1 MPPKRKSTA
10 EAAEKS
16 PASSSVDA
24 SSPPSP
30 NSSAPLPLEERSV
43 DALLALWFV
52 LFAFSTSFTDLHNF
66 TASVR
71 GVEVSALRGASLTW
85 PPPALTELYF
95 RWAETVDPLLYQ
107 NPVWWQC
114 IEWVNMLCLTPFA
127 LVAPFA
133 FWRGAAWVRMPAV
146 VVSAFTL
153 YSLILCIG
161 TTLCVGVVALGG
173 GEGAGPRVRRLPA
186 RPRAT
191 RPERLEPTRPL
202 PSPRARAATAR
213 CAPPTRRPLRAS
225 TSST

>member
-30 NSSAPLPLEERSV
+30 SSSSSAPLPLEERSV

-161 TTLCVGVVALGG
+161 TTLCVGWWRWA
-173 GEGAGPRVRRLPA
+173 ADRGPASSAPP
-186 RPRAT
+186 PRAPSRDST
-191 RPERLEPTRPL
+191 R
-202 PSPRARAATAR
+202 AT
-213 CAPPTRRPLRAS
+213 
-225 TSST
+225 

>member
-30 NSSAPLPLEERSV
+30 NSSAPIPLEERSV

-173 GEGAGPRVRRLPA
+173 GEGAGLECA
-186 RPRAT
+186 ASPRALARLDPSDLS
-191 RPERLEPTRPL
+191 RPAPSRP
-202 PSPRARAATAR
+202 PRARAATAR